1 MGSNPAEGN
10 TRRTPDARAADFLPD
25 EVPYESCPIRC
36 MQLVYSKVTHHNT
49 YTHGIRCACSISRKT
64 AKENYER

>member
-1 MGSNPAEGN
+1 MGS
-10 TRRTPDARAADFLPD
+10 RRGIPEEHLMQGPQIFLPD

-49 YTHGIRCACSISRKT
+49 YTHGIRCASSISRKT